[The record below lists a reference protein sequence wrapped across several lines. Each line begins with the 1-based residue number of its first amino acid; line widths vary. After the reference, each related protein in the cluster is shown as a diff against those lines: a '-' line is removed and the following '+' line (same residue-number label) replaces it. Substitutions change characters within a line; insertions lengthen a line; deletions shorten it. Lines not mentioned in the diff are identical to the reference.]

1 MTRWMQTQ
9 LVAGNQARAYGG
21 ALMARLLTA
30 ADELVR
36 PPGRVHAF
44 HGHFLRPG
52 RIDVTAELSATVLRS
67 SRAFSTIEV
76 RAEQA
81 ERLLATAVVSFH
93 VPETSRGHTARM
105 LNPPRDWRRSPG
117 AEGGPIPPAA
127 APIRA
132 GFDLRDAGAGRPTH
146 HGDDGRPVFQF
157 WVRARWPLA
166 GDTAQAAALT
176 WASDLCLTHVADADH
191 VDSGGPRQ
199 AASLDHT
206 LWFHRTVDVSRW
218 LLYELSSPVYE
229 GALALSV
236 GRFFD
241 ESGRLVASVTQESL
255 LRRRPHG
262 P

>member
-1 MTRWMQTQ
+1 MTRRMQTQ

-30 ADELVR
+30 ADDLAR
-36 PPGRVHAF
+36 PPGRVHSF

-52 RIDVTAELSATVLRS
+52 RTDVTVELSATVLRS

-81 ERLLATAVVSFH
+81 HRLLATAVVSFH
-93 VPETSRGHTARM
+93 RPEESRQHSARM
-105 LNPPRDWRRSPG
+105 LQPPRDWSVSPP
-117 AEGGPIPPAA
+117 ARGGPIPPEA

-146 HGDDGRPVFQF
+146 HGDDRRPVFQF
-157 WVRARWPLA
+157 WVRARERLA

-176 WASDLCLTHVADADH
+176 WVSDLCLTHVADAEH
-191 VDSGGPRQ
+191 VGSGGPRQ

-206 LWFHRTVDVSRW
+206 LWFHSAVDVSKW
-218 LLYELSSPVYE
+218 LLYELRSPVYE
-229 GALALSV
+229 EALALSV

-241 ESGRLVASVTQESL
+241 ASGGLVASVTQESL
-255 LRRRPHG
+255 LRRRPDG